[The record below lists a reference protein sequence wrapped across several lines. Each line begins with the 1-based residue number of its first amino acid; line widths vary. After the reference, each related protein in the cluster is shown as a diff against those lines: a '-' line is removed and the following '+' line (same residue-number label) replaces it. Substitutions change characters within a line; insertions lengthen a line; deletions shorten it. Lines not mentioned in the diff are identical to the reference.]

1 MDFTRVDREIEAHE
15 VVENWSVELPMDGLF
30 AMNHHGVCFYL
41 ACSLLINM
49 LPRENSVPGSMIPLA
64 LILLRRRPDVPG
76 TRTNHLICLI
86 LLNAMAD
93 PADGSS

>member
-1 MDFTRVDREIEAHE
+1 MKSSLVHHTGQSRQQRGQPGVPNRQGRFW
-15 VVENWSVELPMDGLF
+15 WSKAGKGIAVF
-30 AMNHHGVCFYL
+30 
-41 ACSLLINM
+41 
-49 LPRENSVPGSMIPLA
+49 GSMIPPA
-64 LILLRRRPDVPG
+64 LILLWRRSDVPG